1 MTASHTAPF
10 RRMSLALRH
19 FLHRSML
26 GQIGLIV
33 LFWMAGQLVVSVTQL
48 PVPGGVAG
56 LFIVLAL
63 LASGRLRLVSMQ
75 RGARWFIAELLLFF
89 VPAVLAVL
97 DHREFLGLT
106 GLKIL
111 AVIVLGTAVVML
123 VTALAVD
130 FGYRLMLRRERETLH
145 AAE

>member
-1 MTASHTAPF
+1 MTSHITPL
-10 RRMSLALRH
+10 RRIGLTVRH
-19 FLHRSML
+19 VLHRSMM
-26 GQIGLIV
+26 GQIALIV
-33 LFWMAGQLVVSVTQL
+33 LFWMVGELIVSVTRL

-63 LASGRLRLVSMQ
+63 LVSGRLRLVSMQ

-89 VPAVLAVL
+89 VPAVLAVM
-97 DHREFLGLT
+97 DHREFIGLT

-111 AVIVLGTAVVML
+111 AVIVVGTAAVML

-130 FGYRLMLRRERETLH
+130 FGYRMMLRRGKVTLH